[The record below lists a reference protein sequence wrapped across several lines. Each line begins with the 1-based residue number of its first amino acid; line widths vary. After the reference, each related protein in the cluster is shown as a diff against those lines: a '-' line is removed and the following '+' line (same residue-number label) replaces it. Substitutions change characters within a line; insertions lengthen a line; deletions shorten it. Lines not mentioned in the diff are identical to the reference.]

1 MPGFVGPWQLVLLLL
16 IVLIIFGA
24 KRLPEIG
31 KGMGS
36 GIREFRKGVG
46 GDDSD
51 DDSTPETRDA

>member
-31 KGMGS
+31 RGMGS

-51 DDSTPETRDA
+51 DPTPETRDV

>member
-1 MPGFVGPWQLVLLLL
+1 VLLLL

-51 DDSTPETRDA
+51 SDAASDNRDA

>member
-51 DDSTPETRDA
+51 DATPETRDA

>member
-1 MPGFVGPWQLVLLLL
+1 MPGFIGPWQLVLLLL

-31 KGMGS
+31 RGMGS

-51 DDSTPETRDA
+51 SEPAPETRDA